1 MTTLERRRPPTTT
14 NKSRRRPKPW
24 QSTATCRT
32 TRISNNHVIVC
43 STAFV
48 KQLELECRTNDCI
61 VIRQP
66 SCSTKLI
73 AMRSIFEK
81 LVLSNKWAVLQVV
94 FPLMF
99 DNIIA
104 RHFLR
109 FVDQMYRRTSVLP
122 HISVMSNKCEI
133 PAGVIMVLFSY
144 ESFLSLTWNSHQN
157 CKKNYFAAGRMR
169 KFLPHPHSG
178 NTTFFYFRLG
188 LKEKIS
194 TARRLQEP
202 QYGTSIER
210 MGESLA
216 KRDSWYA

>member
-1 MTTLERRRPPTTT
+1 
-14 NKSRRRPKPW
+14 
-24 QSTATCRT
+24 
-32 TRISNNHVIVC
+32 
-43 STAFV
+43 
-48 KQLELECRTNDCI
+48 
-61 VIRQP
+61 
-66 SCSTKLI
+66 
-73 AMRSIFEK
+73 MRSIFEK

-94 FPLMF
+94 FPHMF

-178 NTTFFYFRLG
+178 NTTFFYFRLTNLFWWG
-188 LKEKIS
+188 NHSWWQI
-194 TARRLQEP
+194 
-202 QYGTSIER
+202 QYQRGVSSAEGAVYVVSR
-210 MGESLA
+210 HYVVRDSSLSLA
-216 KRDSWYA
+216 RSLERAHIWPVKT